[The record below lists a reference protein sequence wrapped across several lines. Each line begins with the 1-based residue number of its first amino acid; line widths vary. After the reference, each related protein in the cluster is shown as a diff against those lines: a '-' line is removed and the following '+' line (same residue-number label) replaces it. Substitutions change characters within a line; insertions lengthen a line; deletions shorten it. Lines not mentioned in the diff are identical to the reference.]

1 MTNPS
6 IPTIADLAALL
17 QSLDG
22 KVFGS
27 YRQLLQKVFAG
38 DRYAVRF
45 CHIQGSPGA
54 FPASV
59 CQLDLYH
66 ADLGLADWSLATA
79 PRRLATADYLIR
91 AFAAGV
97 ERHGRQHR
105 GAQGSGSFQPLTLPP
120 QVLERNLVRFGEN
133 NVHLAFRISLPGSRD
148 NRVLGRQA
156 AEMFAVEFAGIVE
169 SLRCSVGETRQ
180 LRRHCEVVE
189 DMVALQGQ
197 LDYYGL
203 VAFVGDGS
211 VLPRASGISQE
222 PLTGAVPFH
231 APEELAVTVT
241 LQNGGQCRG
250 LGIRPGVNVVI
261 GGGFHGK
268 STLLNGLVK
277 AVYPHVPGDGRER
290 VVTHPEAVLVST
302 EEGRAVTQLDISGF
316 VGNLPGGA
324 ETTRF
329 STANASGSTSQ
340 AAGVVEAVQ
349 AGARFL
355 LLDEDSSAANLLI
368 KDGNMRRLIPEDPIT
383 SLFDRVRELYHDFSV
398 STLMAV
404 GGSSEYLGVADQVI
418 GMRNYLPVDMTGQV
432 RGLTLPQPEK
442 PAKPLTLSDN
452 RRVLAE
458 SFDPSFLAGRIGK
471 TLPVRIKP
479 LRLQERILE
488 YGNERLDLMKL
499 SALVDPDQ
507 VLAIGYGL
515 LMAKDL
521 CRRRS
526 LSPSALAELLAG
538 LFAKDGLG
546 ILVPNKEDVLFL
558 ARPRRL
564 ELAAAI
570 NRLRSLKVE
579 SC

>member
-6 IPTIADLAALL
+6 VPTIADLAALL
-17 QSLDG
+17 KSLDG
-22 KVFGS
+22 KAFGS
-27 YRQLLQKVFAG
+27 YRLLLRKVFAG
-38 DRYAVRF
+38 DCCTVRF

-59 CQLDLYH
+59 CRLGLTH
-66 ADLGLADWSLATA
+66 AGLGLADWGLATR

-97 ERHGRQHR
+97 AKHARQHR

-120 QVLERNLVRFGEN
+120 QVLERNLVRFGDTD
-133 NVHLAFRISLPGSRD
+133 VQLAFRISLPGSPD
-148 NRVLGRQA
+148 NRVLGLQA
-156 AEMFAVEFAGIVE
+156 AEMFSGELEGIVD
-169 SLRCSVGETRQ
+169 SLCQAVSETRQ
-180 LRRHCEVVE
+180 LQRHCEAVE

-197 LDYYGL
+197 LDRYGL
-203 VAFVGDGS
+203 IAFVGDGA

-231 APEELAVTVT
+231 APEELSVTVT
-241 LQNGGQCRG
+241 LPNGGQWRG
-250 LGIRPGVNVVI
+250 LGIRPGVNVII

-268 STLLNGLVK
+268 STLLAALVK
-277 AVYPHVPGDGRER
+277 AVYPHIPGDGRER
-290 VVTHPEAVLVST
+290 VATHPEAVFVSA

-316 VGNLPGGA
+316 IGNLPGGA
-324 ETTRF
+324 ETTGF

-340 AAGVVEAVQ
+340 AATIVEAVQ
-349 AGARFL
+349 AGARLL

-368 KDGNMRRLIPEDPIT
+368 KDRNMRRLIPEDPIIP
-383 SLFDRVRELYHDFSV
+383 LFDRVRELFQDFGV
-398 STLMAV
+398 STLLAV
-404 GGSSEYLGVADQVI
+404 GGSSEYLGAAEQVL
-418 GMRNYLPVDMTGQV
+418 GMRDYLPVYMTD
-432 RGLTLPQPEK
+432 RARDLPLPQPAK
-442 PAKPLTLSDN
+442 PAKRLTLIDN
-452 RRVLAE
+452 RKVLAE
-458 SFDPSFLAGRIGK
+458 SFDPSFRAGRIGK
-471 TLPVRIKP
+471 ILAVRIKP

-488 YGNERLDLMKL
+488 FGNERLDLTKI

-515 LMAKDL
+515 LLAGGL
-521 CRRRS
+521 CQKRPH
-526 LSPSALAELLAG
+526 SPSALAEVLAD
-538 LFAKDGLG
+538 LFDKEGLG
-546 ILVPNKEDVLFL
+546 VLAPSKGDVPFL

-579 SC
+579 S